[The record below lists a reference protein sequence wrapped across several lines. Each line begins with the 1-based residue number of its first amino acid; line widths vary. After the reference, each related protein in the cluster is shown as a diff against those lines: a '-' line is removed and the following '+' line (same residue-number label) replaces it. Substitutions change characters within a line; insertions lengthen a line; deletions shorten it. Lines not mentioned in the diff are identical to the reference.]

1 MVSTGLHVIGQIK
14 VRNSEVEFL
23 GSTSKCKKKNKKKS
37 LFTSSTICPIG
48 TFHVV
53 IEQREM
59 YKKSTMHVQS
69 CSFSY
74 QTYCLF
80 DVPIAIGVV
89 GALNPWYLSETI
101 TFTVFSCH
109 DRKKDFPR
117 GW

>member
-1 MVSTGLHVIGQIK
+1 
-14 VRNSEVEFL
+14 
-23 GSTSKCKKKNKKKS
+23 
-37 LFTSSTICPIG
+37 
-48 TFHVV
+48 
-53 IEQREM
+53 M

-80 DVPIAIGVV
+80 DVPITIGVV
-89 GALNPWYLSETI
+89 GALNHLSETI